1 MEALTHPKETQ
12 ALQLSDDILTT
23 DDTVT
28 SANNS
33 TTDTQLYSM
42 SLMFLVALITMI
54 LTFALYWMVVLII
67 RPLLSKSNACRYIY
81 FHVLD
86 CILNS

>member
-1 MEALTHPKETQ
+1 MVAMEALTHPKETQ

-42 SLMFLVALITMI
+42 SLMFIVTLITML
-54 LTFALYWMVVLII
+54 LTFALYWMFILII
-67 RPLLSKSNACRYIY
+67 RPLLSKSNACR
-81 FHVLD
+81 
-86 CILNS
+86 